1 MKRIFLG
8 ATASL
13 TMLLSACG
21 GGTAADTGG
30 TASGLLSNA
39 VSVASPVL
47 KAGQSTTLTA
57 RAVMRGAVP
66 NSMSWSLS
74 PLFTPNPND
83 PVLAVSDLNCAAASY
98 AVPAVPGASGE
109 GSCEVILSAP
119 FGAKAGVWR
128 IKNTASSASAGMVS
142 NSVDVTV
149 EALPASGFHLVGS
162 STPIIG
168 YANTP
173 LSLTI
178 PFTSSTDTAVTD
190 VQYQWT
196 AAAQNPSTN
205 PIAGSRSSTA
215 SVVPTVPG
223 QYRFDLLVNVSVNV
237 HTETAFGSVVAVVYP
252 ATVTD
257 VVGAGSVQVVT
268 PGDVVTLTGSI
279 LNRDATMVYVTS
291 WRQLDGAAGGP
302 FPVMLLSANALAS
315 SFTAPNAT
323 GKYGFEFKVV
333 KSLADGTQAITTAQT
348 TVVVQ
353 SAPSG
358 IFSVVTSDVQ
368 SLTAGSVA
376 ILSGSVGVQGGS
388 STGVVYTY
396 AWTQVGTSPEVVTLS
411 NSTTQ
416 KASFIP
422 KATGTYT
429 FNLTVTATTKSG
441 VTTVSGSTQVNVT
454 PVTTTNFNLSASA
467 GNAQAVVP
475 NALVTLTGATTV
487 QGALGGVVYDYTW
500 TQIGTSPAT
509 VTLSNVKSTTA
520 SFMPTV
526 IGTYGFRFTVVA
538 TLPDG
543 TVRTATAETQVI
555 VSKATPP
562 VSTFSLSASAGNAQE
577 VVPNAVVTLTGA
589 TTVQGALVGVVYD
602 DTWTQIGTS
611 PATVTLSNVKSTT
624 ASFMTTVIGTYGF
637 RFTVVATLPDG
648 TVRTA
653 TADTQ
658 VIVSNASSPPAATF
672 ALSASAGPAQ
682 SVALN
687 VVTTLTGSQT
697 SQGSTSG
704 VTYMYSWVQIDSS
717 PATTVPVTL
726 SNASTPS
733 ATFLPTVSGIYWFR
747 LLVNATL
754 ADGTIRS
761 ASADTQVLV
770 GGVGN
775 TFTVS
780 AGDAKVVAISTAT
793 TMVGTVATQGAYTG
807 TTFSYL
813 WTQVGFLPAA
823 VTVANSTA
831 LTSSFIPTVAG
842 TYSFDLTV
850 IAVQSGVSTSRS
862 SRTQVLVTP

>member
-1 MKRIFLG
+1 
-8 ATASL
+8 
-13 TMLLSACG
+13 
-21 GGTAADTGG
+21 
-30 TASGLLSNA
+30 
-39 VSVASPVL
+39 
-47 KAGQSTTLTA
+47 
-57 RAVMRGAVP
+57 
-66 NSMSWSLS
+66 MSWSLS

-149 EALPASGFHLVGS
+149 EALPASGFRLVES

-178 PFTSSTDTAVTD
+178 PFTSSIDTAVTD

-223 QYRFDLLVNVSVNV
+223 QYRFDLLVNVTVNG

-279 LNRDATMVYVTS
+279 LNRDATMLYVTS

-315 SFTAPNAT
+315 SFTAPIAT

-454 PVTTTNFNLSASA
+454 PVITTNFNLSASA

-475 NALVTLTGATTV
+475 NAVVTLTGATTV

-520 SFMPTV
+520 SFMP
-526 IGTYGFRFTVVA
+526 
-538 TLPDG
+538 
-543 TVRTATAETQVI
+543 
-555 VSKATPP
+555 
-562 VSTFSLSASAGNAQE
+562 
-577 VVPNAVVTLTGA
+577 
-589 TTVQGALVGVVYD
+589 
-602 DTWTQIGTS
+602 
-611 PATVTLSNVKSTT
+611 
-624 ASFMTTVIGTYGF
+624 TVIGTYGF

-793 TMVGTVATQGAYTG
+793 TMVGTVATQGTYTG
-807 TTFSYL
+807 ATFSYL
-813 WTQVGFLPAA
+813 WTQVGLLPAA
-823 VTVANSTA
+823 VTIANSTA

-850 IAVQSGVSTSRS
+850 TAVQSGVSTSRS

>member
-149 EALPASGFHLVGS
+149 EALPASGFHLVES

-215 SVVPTVPG
+215 RGGPTVPG
-223 QYRFDLLVNVSVNV
+223 QYRFYLLVHVTVNG

-302 FPVMLLSANALAS
+302 FPVTLLSADSLAS

-323 GKYGFEFKVV
+323 RTYGFEFKVV
-333 KSLADGTQAITTAQT
+333 KSLADGTKAITRAQT

-368 SLTAGSVA
+368 SLMAGSVA

-396 AWTQVGTSPEVVTLS
+396 AWTQVGTSPEIVTLS

-454 PVTTTNFNLSASA
+454 PVIT
-467 GNAQAVVP
+467 
-475 NALVTLTGATTV
+475 
-487 QGALGGVVYDYTW
+487 
-500 TQIGTSPAT
+500 
-509 VTLSNVKSTTA
+509 
-520 SFMPTV
+520 
-526 IGTYGFRFTVVA
+526 
-538 TLPDG
+538 
-543 TVRTATAETQVI
+543 
-555 VSKATPP
+555 
-562 VSTFSLSASAGNAQE
+562 STFSLSASAGNAQE

-624 ASFMTTVIGTYGF
+624 ASFMPTVIGTYGF

>member
-149 EALPASGFHLVGS
+149 EALPASGFRLVES

-178 PFTSSTDTAVTD
+178 PFTSSTDTSVTD

-223 QYRFDLLVNVSVNV
+223 QYRFDLLVNVTVNG

-302 FPVMLLSANALAS
+302 FPVTLLSANSLAS

-323 GKYGFEFKVV
+323 GTYGFEFKVV
-333 KSLADGTQAITTAQT
+333 KSLADGTQAITRAQT

-368 SLTAGSVA
+368 SLMAGSVA

-454 PVTTTNFNLSASA
+454 PVITTNFNLSASA

-475 NALVTLTGATTV
+475 NAVVTLTGATTV

-543 TVRTATAETQVI
+543 TVRTATADTQVI
-555 VSKATPP
+555 VSK
-562 VSTFSLSASAGNAQE
+562 
-577 VVPNAVVTLTGA
+577 
-589 TTVQGALVGVVYD
+589 
-602 DTWTQIGTS
+602 
-611 PATVTLSNVKSTT
+611 
-624 ASFMTTVIGTYGF
+624 
-637 RFTVVATLPDG
+637 
-648 TVRTA
+648 
-653 TADTQ
+653 
-658 VIVSNASSPPAATF
+658 ASSPPAATF

-697 SQGSTSG
+697 SQGSTAG

-850 IAVQSGVSTSRS
+850 TAVQSGVSTSRS